1 MPQGIDLKTAHP
13 TLRVLR
19 GNPNP
24 TPEAAVI
31 NDGQGLGAWLGLT
44 AHFKLSLPMIVS
56 MHSQIKLNE
65 LEVFVLVA
73 ALQDVKGLLFAHF
86 VLEGQLEPPVC

>member
-19 GNPNP
+19 GNPIASQE
-24 TPEAAVI
+24 TAVV

-44 AHFKLSLPMIVS
+44 AYFKLSLPMIVS

-73 ALQDVKGLLFAHF
+73 TLQDVKGLLLAHLI
-86 VLEGQLEPPVC
+86 LEGQLEPSVC